1 MKQFLAIS
9 LCVVGVVS
17 SNIFDDQV
25 VDDGNS
31 PADFYAESQG
41 RTFYFN
47 ASDTAT
53 SVTLLSIYLL
63 AGLIGYLLYTGYALT
78 PLSNA
83 NFNRVQFNDNSNFF
97 AR

>member
-1 MKQFLAIS
+1 MKRFLAIS
-9 LCVVGVVS
+9 LCVVGVTS

-25 VDDGNS
+25 VDDDG
-31 PADFYAESQG
+31 PGDFYAESLG

-63 AGLIGYLLYTGYALT
+63 AGLIGYLLYTGYALS

-83 NFNRVQFNDNSNFF
+83 NFNRVQFNDNNYFY